1 MQLMFKPSQ
10 AGNSGNSGPSLKPFK
25 DLFIIYNLFI
35 FYNPLKLNNN
45 NNNNNNNKILNFT
58 RYDFFIL
65 KSPLW
70 VHHWLHLRT
79 LARKWHGQT

>member
-35 FYNPLKLNNN
+35 FYNINDTEKFHLLN
-45 NNNNNNNKILNFT
+45 I
-58 RYDFFIL
+58 FFIHP
-65 KSPLW
+65 SFIQI
-70 VHHWLHLRT
+70 H
-79 LARKWHGQT
+79 